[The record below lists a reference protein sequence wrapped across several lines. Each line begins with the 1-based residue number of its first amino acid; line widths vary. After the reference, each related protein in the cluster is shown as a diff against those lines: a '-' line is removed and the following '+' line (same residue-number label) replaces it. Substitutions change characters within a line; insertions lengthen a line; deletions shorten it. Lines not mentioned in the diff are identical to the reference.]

1 MEREFC
7 ELFDDV
13 DDSPSSLEEDE
24 LYDDVCFL
32 CSEQRRDFSVISLQ
46 RPGNLES
53 PTLLMLGFSAK
64 Q

>member
-32 CSEQRRDFSVISLQ
+32 CSEQRRDFSVISLLRVSTRSVG
-46 RPGNLES
+46 RPGS
-53 PTLLMLGFSAK
+53 R
-64 Q
+64 